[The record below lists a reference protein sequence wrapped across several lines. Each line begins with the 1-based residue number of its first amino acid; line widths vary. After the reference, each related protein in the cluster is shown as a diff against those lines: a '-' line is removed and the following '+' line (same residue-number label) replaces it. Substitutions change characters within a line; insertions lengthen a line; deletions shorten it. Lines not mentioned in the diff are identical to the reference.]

1 MGRTALHNSV
11 LLLLLVFA
19 FIYPNC
25 MTSTVS
31 AGFDESPQTYSGGTG
46 WRPCHRGQHCGRHA
60 TPTGNSIG
68 TLEPS
73 RPMPSP
79 GPIGGTWPGHPSGN
93 SIGTPEPGR
102 PMPPTGFNGATWPGR
117 PTLRRTRAS
126 NPSALLPI
134 LVTISIASVLVWS
147 WRRGRRRNSEAS
159 QTHLVAVADLGQQ
172 TIRFM
177 PVSPRSGTIFPGI
190 QGGSR

>member
-1 MGRTALHNSV
+1 MGRTALHNSG

-19 FIYPNC
+19 FICTNC
-25 MTSTVS
+25 MTPTISNAQFARGS
-31 AGFDESPQTYSGGTG
+31 RESGPCQRFPQG
-46 WRPCHRGQHCGRHA
+46 RDCG
-60 TPTGNSIG
+60 
-68 TLEPS
+68 
-73 RPMPSP
+73 
-79 GPIGGTWPGHPSGN
+79 GHPSGN

-102 PMPPTGFNGATWPGR
+102 PMPSTGLNGATWPGR

-134 LVTISIASVLVWS
+134 LVTISIASVLVWR

-159 QTHLVAVADLGQQ
+159 RTHLVAVADLGQQ
-172 TIRFM
+172 TIKFM

-190 QGGSR
+190 QGRSR

>member
-25 MTSTVS
+25 MTSTTSNAQV
-31 AGFDESPQTYSGGTG
+31 ARCLRGPQCAP
-46 WRPCHRGQHCGRHA
+46 R
-60 TPTGNSIG
+60 
-68 TLEPS
+68 
-73 RPMPSP
+73 
-79 GPIGGTWPGHPSGN
+79 PSGN
-93 SIGTPEPGR
+93 STGTREPGR
-102 PMPPTGFNGATWPGR
+102 PMPSTGPNGATWPGR

-159 QTHLVAVADLGQQ
+159 RTHLVAVADPGQQ
-172 TIRFM
+172 TIKFM
-177 PVSPRSGTIFPGI
+177 SVSPRSGNIFPGI
-190 QGGSR
+190 QGRSR